1 MIILENVSRTFH
13 TGDSLVNAIDN
24 VSLSIKDNEFIA
36 IVGRS
41 GSGKSTL
48 MNLIGALDQVDSGKI
63 IVNGTDIT
71 TLNSKE
77 LANYRLVSTGFIFQA
92 FHLEPM
98 YTVYDNIRIALMI
111 ADVPYKIQ
119 REKIISVLQKVDLED
134 KINVKISKLS
144 GGERQRVT
152 IARAIVNNAPI
163 ILADEPCGNL
173 DSVNS
178 SKIMELLKVLHNSGK
193 TVILVTHNIIDAKIA
208 ERIIELKDGKVVK
221 DETANEFS
229 F

>member
-24 VSLSIKDNEFIA
+24 VSLSINDNEFIA

-193 TVILVTHNIIDAKIA
+193 TVILVTHNIIDAKIWV
-208 ERIIELKDGKVVK
+208 IIK
-221 DETANEFS
+221 
-229 F
+229 

>member
-24 VSLSIKDNEFIA
+24 VSLSINDNEFIA

-71 TLNSKE
+71 TLTSKE

>member
-1 MIILENVSRTFH
+1 
-13 TGDSLVNAIDN
+13 
-24 VSLSIKDNEFIA
+24 
-36 IVGRS
+36 
-41 GSGKSTL
+41 

>member
-13 TGDSLVNAIDN
+13 AGDSLVNAVDN
-24 VSLSIKDNEFIA
+24 VSFSINDNEFIA

-63 IVNGTDIT
+63 IVDGTDIT

-77 LANYRLVSTGFIFQA
+77 LANFRLVSTGFIFQA

-111 ADVPYKIQ
+111 ADVPNKLQ
-119 REKIISVLQKVDLED
+119 REKIIDVLQKVNLED

-144 GGERQRVT
+144 GGERQRVA

-193 TVILVTHNIIDAKIA
+193 TVILVTHSINDAKIA

>member
-13 TGDSLVNAIDN
+13 TGNSLVNAIDN
-24 VSLSIKDNEFIA
+24 VSLSINDNEFIA

-144 GGERQRVT
+144 GGERQRVA

>member
-24 VSLSIKDNEFIA
+24 VSLSINDNEFIA

-77 LANYRLVSTGFIFQA
+77 LANYRLVTTGFIFQA

>member
-24 VSLSIKDNEFIA
+24 VSLSINDNEFIA

>member
-24 VSLSIKDNEFIA
+24 VSLSINDNEFIA

-92 FHLEPM
+92 FHLG
-98 YTVYDNIRIALMI
+98 VAISLGIIALFNMFWSNESYVEI
-111 ADVPYKIQ
+111 GFADVYFCVVPCIMLVAFLVFSM
-119 REKIISVLQKVDLED
+119 IVATISTNDF
-134 KINVKISKLS
+134 SKHQLS
-144 GGERQRVT
+144 S
-152 IARAIVNNAPI
+152 A
-163 ILADEPCGNL
+163 L
-173 DSVNS
+173 
-178 SKIMELLKVLHNSGK
+178 
-193 TVILVTHNIIDAKIA
+193 
-208 ERIIELKDGKVVK
+208 
-221 DETANEFS
+221 NEE
-229 F
+229 

>member
-13 TGDSLVNAIDN
+13 TGNSLVNAIDN
-24 VSLSIKDNEFIA
+24 VSLSINDNEFIA

>member
-24 VSLSIKDNEFIA
+24 VSLSINDNEFIA

-193 TVILVTHNIIDAKIA
+193 TVILVTHNIFDAKIA

>member
-13 TGDSLVNAIDN
+13 TGDSIVKAIDN
-24 VSLSIKDNEFIA
+24 VSLSINDNEFIA

-77 LANYRLVSTGFIFQA
+77 LANYRLISTGFVFQA

-111 ADVPYKIQ
+111 ADVPNKIQ
-119 REKIISVLQKVDLED
+119 RDKIINVLQKVDLEN
-134 KINVKISKLS
+134 KINVKVSKLS
-144 GGERQRVT
+144 GGERQRVA
-152 IARAIVNNAPI
+152 IARALVNNAPI

-193 TVILVTHNIIDAKIA
+193 TVILVTHSINDAKIA
-208 ERIIELKDGKVVK
+208 ERIVELKDGKVIK
-221 DETANEFS
+221 DEAANEFP